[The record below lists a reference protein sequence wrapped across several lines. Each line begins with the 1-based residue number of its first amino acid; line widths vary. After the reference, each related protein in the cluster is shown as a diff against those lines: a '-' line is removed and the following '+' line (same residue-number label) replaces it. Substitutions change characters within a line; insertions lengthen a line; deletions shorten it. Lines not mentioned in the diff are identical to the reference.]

1 MAIKAILVDDDTFA
15 CASLKTLINE
25 YCPDLTVVG
34 EANTLQE
41 AEDLFKAQEPGV
53 IFLDM
58 KMGNEHGFEL
68 LKRVNLSNCKIIVA
82 SAFEEFAIK
91 AFQFSAID
99 YLLKPVDIDLLK
111 HAVNKVVQE
120 LEANNMNNKL
130 EAIMSSIKG
139 AEVVPSEK
147 CTIAIPTVF
156 GSNFINC
163 SEITRCEA
171 DRNYTQIHL
180 NNQKSFMSSKTL
192 SDIQSLLPTTDFYR
206 IHHSHLINLSYM
218 SEFHKGK
225 QAFVVMRDGAK
236 VPISQNKKVGFT
248 RRLNLK

>member
-1 MAIKAILVDDDTFA
+1 MPIKAILVDDDTFA
-15 CASLKTLINE
+15 CASLKTLIYE

-41 AEDLFKAQEPGV
+41 AEDLFKAQEPEV

-130 EAIMSSIKG
+130 DAIMTSMQETKTKIEDKN
-139 AEVVPSEK
+139 
-147 CTIAIPTVF
+147 TIAIPTVF
-156 GSNFINC
+156 GSIFINC
-163 SEITRCEA
+163 SEIIRCEA

-180 NNQKSFMSSKTL
+180 TNQKSFMSSKTL
-192 SDIQSLLPTTDFYR
+192 RDIQSLLPTTDFYR